1 MATAEMT
8 VETDEPKTVDSEQY
22 LTFTLDSEEYG
33 IEILQ
38 VQEIRGFSQI
48 RPIPHAPHYVR
59 GVLNLRGTVVPI
71 VDLRLRFGMKE
82 VEYNQFTVIIVVNIG
97 NKVVGLVVDAVSDVL
112 NIARE
117 HIEDV
122 PDMGNVDTSFLQGMG
137 KKADRLVL
145 LLKIENLVKIEH
157 VKLDNIESL

>member
-1 MATAEMT
+1 MATAEMA
-8 VETDEPKTVDSEQY
+8 VETAEPNIVDSEQY

-112 NIARE
+112 NIPRE

-157 VKLDNIESL
+157 IESL